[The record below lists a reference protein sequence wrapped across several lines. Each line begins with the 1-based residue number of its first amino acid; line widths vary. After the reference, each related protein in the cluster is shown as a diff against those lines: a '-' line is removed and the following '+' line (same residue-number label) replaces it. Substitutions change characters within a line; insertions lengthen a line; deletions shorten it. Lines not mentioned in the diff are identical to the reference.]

1 MKRKELKHAEKIV
14 AHFKNLLS
22 EKNIEDIGDAHFDE
36 LSLMIEA
43 AINASVLTVQERT
56 ADKVAKLA
64 ETIRHNAEY
73 NDG

>member
-22 EKNIEDIGDAHFDE
+22 DKHIAEIGPAHFDE

-43 AINASVLTVQERT
+43 AINSSVLTTLEHT
-56 ADKVAKLA
+56 ADKVADMA
-64 ETIRHNAEY
+64 EQIRHHAEY
-73 NDG
+73 GD

>member
-14 AHFKNLLS
+14 THFKNLLS
-22 EKNIEDIGDAHFDE
+22 DKDITEIGDAHFDE

-56 ADKVAKLA
+56 ADKVAKMA
-64 ETIRHNAEY
+64 EEIRHGAES
-73 NDG
+73 GS